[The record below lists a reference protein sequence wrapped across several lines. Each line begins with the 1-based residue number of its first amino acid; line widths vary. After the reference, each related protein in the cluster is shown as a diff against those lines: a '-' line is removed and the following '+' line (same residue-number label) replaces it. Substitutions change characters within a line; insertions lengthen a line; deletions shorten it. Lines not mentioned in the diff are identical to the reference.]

1 VGQFV
6 RFFHLRNIR
15 FDKYGHHKELALKG
29 CHGRYFVG
37 RFSLFNGRL
46 DKFFDCEM
54 ALIKGDGKEMKKNL
68 KCVIGSLFLIMILW
82 GCSGNPT
89 ERQNRESSGFL
100 DCPDTPNCVSSL
112 AKNPKYRVEPFKL
125 KKDPKTSWDIVKKT
139 VELLPRTKVVSADNS
154 DIHAECKSMIF
165 RFVDDLTL
173 HLTPSNSI
181 IHIRSAA
188 RTGYSDLGVNRRRVE
203 NLRKKLQQNDI
214 IE

>member
-1 VGQFV
+1 MGQFV

-15 FDKYGHHKELALKG
+15 FDQYGHHKELAVKG
-29 CHGRYFVG
+29 GDGRYFVG
-37 RFSLFNGRL
+37 RFSVFHGRF

-54 ALIKGDGKEMKKNL
+54 AFIKGNGKEMKKNL
-68 KCVIGSLFLIMILW
+68 KVFTGSLILITILW

-89 ERQNRESSGFL
+89 ERQNSESSGLL

-125 KKDPKTSWDIVKKT
+125 NKDLKTSWDMVQNT
-139 VELLPRTKVVSADNS
+139 VGSLPRTKVVSADNNK
-154 DIHAECKSMIF
+154 IHAECRSMIF
-165 RFVDDLTL
+165 RFIDDLTL
-173 HLTPSNSI
+173 NLTPSNGI
-181 IHIRSAA
+181 IHIRSAS

-203 NLRKKLQQNDI
+203 NLRKKLQQKDI

>member
-1 VGQFV
+1 MGQFV

-68 KCVIGSLFLIMILW
+68 KFVIGSLFLIMTLW

-89 ERQNRESSGFL
+89 EHHESNSSGLL
-100 DCPDTPNCVSSL
+100 DCPDTPNRVSSL

-125 KKDPKTSWDIVKKT
+125 IRNPKTSWNIVHKT
-139 VELLPRTKVVSADNS
+139 VVSLPRTKVVSADNS
-154 DIHAECKSMIF
+154 DIHAECRSMIF

-173 HLTPSNSI
+173 HLTPSTGI
-181 IHIRSAA
+181 IHIRSAS
-188 RTGYSDLGVNRRRVE
+188 RIGYSDLGVNRRRFE
-203 NLRKKLQQNDI
+203 TLRKKLQHKDI

>member
-29 CHGRYFVG
+29 CHSRYFVG

-54 ALIKGDGKEMKKNL
+54 ALVKGNNKEMKKMI
-68 KCVIGSLFLIMILW
+68 KFFIGSLMFVTILW
-82 GCSGNPT
+82 GCSGNPA
-89 ERQNRESSGFL
+89 ERHNSESSGFL

-112 AKNPKYRVEPFKL
+112 AKNPKYRVEPFRL

-154 DIHAECKSMIF
+154 DIHAECRSLIF

-173 HLTPSNSI
+173 HLTPSNGI
-181 IHIRSAA
+181 IHLRSAS
-188 RTGYSDLGVNRRRVE
+188 RIGYSDLGVNRRRVE
-203 NLRKKLQQNDI
+203 TLRKKLQQNGI